1 MPRQRRAYS
10 ATQIYHIMVRG
21 NAGRDIFFDDDDKKQ
36 FLRILSRKK
45 RQTGFKLYAFCLMKN
60 HFHLSLK
67 EGYEN
72 ISNIMRRINT
82 TYALYFNKKYQLAG
96 HLFQNRFK
104 SENVED
110 DAYLISLIRYIHQN
124 PVKAGI
130 VLSPE
135 EYPWSS
141 CLYYFFPG
149 KNIYKLVDIE
159 EVLKIFSYDIEEGRE
174 QFKGFS
180 QKEETTHNFLEDRI
194 KNKQPKK
201 INTEKK
207 LISFVNK
214 FLDEHKMVLKE
225 LLKRENKSSRDQLI
239 LKLKD
244 ESIYSNKD
252 IAELLGTTRGIVQ
265 KVRRNR

>member
-10 ATQIYHIMVRG
+10 STQIYHIMVRG
-21 NAGRDIFFDDDDKKQ
+21 NAGRDIFLDDDDKKQ

-45 RQTGFKLYAFCLMKN
+45 RQTEFKLYAFCLMKN

-67 EGYEN
+67 EGHEN
-72 ISNIMRRINT
+72 ISIIMKRINT
-82 TYALYFNKKYQLAG
+82 TYAVYFNKKYQLAG

-141 CLYYFFPG
+141 CLYYFFPE
-149 KNIYKLVDIE
+149 KNIYKLIDIE
-159 EVLKIFSYDIEEGRE
+159 DILKIFSYDIEEAKE

-180 QKEETTHNFLEDRI
+180 QKEEITHKFLEYKD
-194 KNKQPKK
+194 KNKQPKR

-207 LISFVNK
+207 FANFVNK
-214 FLDEHKMVLKE
+214 FVDEHKISLQD
-225 LLKRENKSSRDQLI
+225 LFKRENKLSRDQLI

-252 IAELLGTTRGIVQ
+252 IAEFLGTTRGIIQ
-265 KVRRNR
+265 NARRDK

>member
-1 MPRQRRAYS
+1 
-10 ATQIYHIMVRG
+10 MVRG
-21 NAGRDIFFDDDDKKQ
+21 NAGRDIFLDDDDKNK
-36 FLRILSRKK
+36 FLRILSHKK

-67 EGYEN
+67 EGHEN
-72 ISNIMRRINT
+72 ISNIMKRINT
-82 TYALYFNKKYQLAG
+82 TYAIYFNKKYQLAG

-130 VLSPE
+130 ALSPE
-135 EYPWSS
+135 EYLWSS
-141 CLYYFFPG
+141 CLYYFFPE

-180 QKEETTHNFLEDRI
+180 QREETTHNFLEDRI
-194 KNKQPKK
+194 ENKQPKK

-207 LISFVNK
+207 LINFVNK
-214 FLDEHKMVLKE
+214 FLDEHRICLKE
-225 LLKRENKSSRDQLI
+225 LLKRENKPSRDQLI
-239 LKLKD
+239 LQLKE
-244 ESIYSNKD
+244 ESIYSNID
-252 IAELLGTTRGIVQ
+252 IAEFLGTTRGIVQ
-265 KVRRNR
+265 NVRRNR

>member
-10 ATQIYHIMVRG
+10 STQIYHIMVRG
-21 NAGRDIFFDDDDKKQ
+21 NAGRDIFLDDDDKKQ

-45 RQTGFKLYAFCLMKN
+45 RQTEFKLYAFCLMKN

-67 EGYEN
+67 EGNEN
-72 ISNIMRRINT
+72 ISNIMKRINT
-82 TYALYFNKKYQLAG
+82 TYAVYFNKKYQLAG

-104 SENVED
+104 SENVEN

-130 VLSPE
+130 ALSPE

-141 CLYYFFPG
+141 CFYYFFPG
-149 KNIYKLVDIE
+149 KNIYKLLDIE
-159 EVLKIFSYDIEEGRE
+159 DILKIFSYDIEEAKE

-180 QKEETTHNFLEDRI
+180 QKEETTHKFIEYKD
-194 KNKQPKK
+194 KNEQPKQ

-207 LISFVNK
+207 FTNFVNK
-214 FLDEHKMVLKE
+214 FVDEHKIFLQD
-225 LLKRENKSSRDQLI
+225 LFKRENKSIRDQLI

-244 ESIYSNKD
+244 ESIFSNKE
-252 IAELLGTTRGIVQ
+252 IAEFLGITRGIIQ
-265 KVRRNR
+265 NIRREK

>member
-21 NAGRDIFFDDDDKKQ
+21 NAGRDIFLDDDDKKQ

-67 EGYEN
+67 EGHEN

-135 EYPWSS
+135 EFPWSS
-141 CLYYFFPG
+141 CLYYFFPE

-214 FLDEHKMVLKE
+214 FLDEHKMALKE

-252 IAELLGTTRGIVQ
+252 IAEFLGTTRGIIQ
-265 KVRRNR
+265 NVRRNR

>member
-10 ATQIYHIMVRG
+10 STQIYHIMVRG
-21 NAGRDIFFDDDDKKQ
+21 NAGRDIFLDDDDKKQ
-36 FLRILSRKK
+36 FLRILSHKK
-45 RQTGFKLYAFCLMKN
+45 KQTDFKLYAFCLMKN

-67 EGYEN
+67 EGHDN
-72 ISNIMRRINT
+72 ISNIMKRINT
-82 TYALYFNKKYQLAG
+82 TYAVYFNKKYQLSG

-141 CLYYFFPG
+141 CLYYFFPE
-149 KNIYKLVDIE
+149 KNIYKLIDIE
-159 EVLKIFSYDIEEGRE
+159 DILKIFSYDIGEARE

-180 QKEETTHNFLEDRI
+180 QKEETTHKFLEDKD
-194 KNKQPKK
+194 KNKQSKR
-201 INTEKK
+201 INTEEK
-207 LISFVNK
+207 LINFVNK
-214 FLDEHKMVLKE
+214 FLDEYKISLQD
-225 LLKRENKSSRDQLI
+225 LFRRENKPNRDQMI

-244 ESIYSNKD
+244 ESIFSNEK
-252 IAELLGTTRGIVQ
+252 IAELLGTTRGIIQ
-265 KVRRNR
+265 SARRNK

>member
-21 NAGRDIFFDDDDKKQ
+21 NAGRDIFLDDDDKNK
-36 FLRILSRKK
+36 FIRILSHKE
-45 RQTGFKLYAFCLMKN
+45 RQTEFKLYAFCLMKN

-67 EGYEN
+67 EGHEN

-82 TYALYFNKKYQLAG
+82 AYAVYFNKKYQLSG

-104 SENVED
+104 SENVEN

-135 EYPWSS
+135 EYQWSS
-141 CLYYFFPG
+141 CLYYFFPE
-149 KNIYKLVDIE
+149 KNIYKIVDIE
-159 EVLKIFSYDIEEGRE
+159 EVLKIFSYDIEEARR

-180 QKEETTHNFLEDRI
+180 QKEETTHNFLEDRG
-194 KNKQPKK
+194 KNKQLRR

-207 LISFVNK
+207 LINFVNK
-214 FLDEHKMVLKE
+214 FLAEHKISLKD
-225 LLKRENKSSRDQLI
+225 LFKRGNKLSRDQLI
-239 LKLKD
+239 LRLKD
-244 ESIYSNKD
+244 ESIYSNRD
-252 IAELLGTTRGIVQ
+252 IAEFLGTTRGIIQ
-265 KVRRNR
+265 KVRRNK